1 MTSQS
6 GSRNSEFK
14 SRDNLKVIRLGDL
27 SLPLFGGGSPL
38 INAMDLLPE
47 KCKYPLFHRGHLDLW
62 ANKNPQSKKLVED
75 CNGRLHLYR
84 EGFQGHNEN
93 AFTSAVKLEAVDFS
107 FSFFLLLSFEL

>member
-1 MTSQS
+1 MTSQR
-6 GSRNSEFK
+6 GSRKSEFK
-14 SRDNLKVIRLGDL
+14 SRDHLKGCKLGDL

-75 CNGRLHLYR
+75 WNGRLHPYR

-93 AFTSAVKLEAVDFS
+93 AFTSAVKLETVDFS